1 MLNKTPRPTWQVE
14 TKTEI
19 STLETGVSF
28 IYLDVG
34 IDGTAR
40 TLHAGEVEAHHLIM
54 TVDSVNSAR
63 AAVNDRHLFKREKNK
78 KKNVTAPKAGDR
90 CTLSE
95 SIAPANQTPGSLRPR
110 LCS

>member
-78 KKNVTAPKAGDR
+78 KKRYCSKGGRSVYFVR
-90 CTLSE
+90 IHCSSE
-95 SIAPANQTPGSLRPR
+95 SNAWVSAPSFV
-110 LCS
+110 